1 MALTDVALRQTK
13 PGVKTQRLSD
23 AGGLFL
29 EIRPNG
35 AKYWRLA
42 YRFDG
47 KQKMLA
53 LGVYPDVSLVA
64 AREKRE
70 AAKKLLASG
79 VDPSDNRKALKS
91 VLSGEGSFEAVAREW
106 FYQKSPVWA
115 GSHSSKIIV
124 RLEQDIF
131 PWLGSKQINT
141 VTAPDLLAVLRRIES
156 RGAVD
161 TANRAKQNCS
171 QIFRYAI
178 ATGRA
183 ERDPAAD
190 LRGALKSTRKIHYPT
205 IIEPSKIAEL
215 MRAIE
220 GYSGGLLTRCALR
233 LAPLVFVR
241 PGELRQAEWAEFD
254 FAAAE
259 WRIPADKMK
268 MKVMHLVPLS
278 RQAIKIL
285 MEIQPLTGSGKY
297 VFPSERTG
305 ERPMSNNTVNA
316 ALRRLGYPKEEI
328 TGHGFR
334 SMASTRLHEMGWA
347 SDVIERQLAHGE
359 RNSVK
364 AAYCHAEYL
373 AERKKLMQ
381 VWADYL
387 EALAAGAKII
397 PFKAAGC

>member
-1 MALTDVALRQTK
+1 MALTDVAVRQTK
-13 PGVKTQRLSD
+13 ATAKTQRLSD

-42 YRFDG
+42 YRFGG
-47 KQKMLA
+47 KQKLLA

-70 AAKKLLASG
+70 VAKKQLASG
-79 VDPSDNRKALKS
+79 IDPSDNRKAVKA
-91 VLSGEGSFEAVAREW
+91 VQSGEGSFEFVAREW
-106 FYQKSPVWA
+106 FAQKAPAWA
-115 GSHSSKIIV
+115 ANHSSKVIV

-131 PWLGSKQINT
+131 PWLGAKPINNI
-141 VTAPDLLAVLRRIES
+141 TAPELLAALRRIES

-161 TANRAKQNCS
+161 TANRAKQSCS
-171 QIFRYAI
+171 QVFRYAI

-190 LRGALKSTRKIHYPT
+190 LRGALKSTRKSHYPT
-205 IIEPSKIAEL
+205 IIEPTKIAEL

-241 PGELRQAEWAEFD
+241 PGELRHAEWSEINLE
-254 FAAAE
+254 AAE
-259 WRIPADKMK
+259 WRIPVHKMK
-268 MKVMHLVPLS
+268 MKAMHLVPLS
-278 RQAIKIL
+278 RQAVAIL
-285 MEIQPLTGSGKY
+285 LEIQPYTGAGQF

-305 ERPMSNNTVNA
+305 ERPMSNNTINA
-316 ALRRLGYPKEEI
+316 ALRRLGYPKEEM

-334 SMASTRLHEMGWA
+334 AMASTRLHEMGWQ

-359 RNSVK
+359 RNPVK

-373 AERKKLMQ
+373 SERKKMMQ
-381 VWADYL
+381 AWADYL
-387 EALAAGAKII
+387 ESLATGAKII
-397 PFKAAGC
+397 PIKGAV

>member
-1 MALTDVALRQTK
+1 MALTDVALRQAK
-13 PGVKTQRLSD
+13 AGAKTQRLSD

-70 AAKKLLASG
+70 AAKKLLANDT
-79 VDPSDNRKALKS
+79 DPSDNRKALKA
-91 VLSGEGSFEAVAREW
+91 VQTGEGSFEAVAREW

-115 GSHSSKIIV
+115 ASHSSKIIV

-131 PWLGSKQINT
+131 PWLGSKPINT
-141 VTAPDLLAVLRRIES
+141 VTAPDLLAALRRIES

-161 TANRAKQNCS
+161 TANRAKQSCS

-183 ERDPAAD
+183 DRDPAAD

-220 GYSGGLLTRCALR
+220 GYSGGFVTRCALR
-233 LAPLVFVR
+233 LAPLVFIR

-259 WRIPADKMK
+259 WRIPAEKMK

-278 RQAIKIL
+278 RQAVEIL
-285 MEIQPLTGSGKY
+285 REIQPLTGGGKY
-297 VFPSERTG
+297 VFPGARTLA
-305 ERPMSNNTVNA
+305 RPMSNGTVNA
-316 ALRRLGYPKEEI
+316 ALRRLGYPKEEL

-334 SMASTRLHEMGWA
+334 SMASTRLYEMGWQ

-373 AERKKLMQ
+373 PERKKLMQ
-381 VWADYL
+381 AWADYL
-387 EALAAGAKII
+387 EALAAGAAII
-397 PFKAAGC
+397 PIRAAG

>member
-13 PGVKTQRLSD
+13 AGAKTQRLSD

-42 YRFDG
+42 YRFNG

-53 LGVYPDVSLVA
+53 LGVYPEVSLVA

-70 AAKKLLASG
+70 AAKKLLANDI
-79 VDPSDNRKALKS
+79 DPSDNRKALKS
-91 VLSGEGSFEAVAREW
+91 VQSGEGSFEAVAREW
-106 FYQKSPVWA
+106 FHQKSPVWA
-115 GSHSSKIIV
+115 DSHSSKIIV

-131 PWLGSKQINT
+131 PWLGSKPINT
-141 VTAPDLLAVLRRIES
+141 VTAPDLLAALRRIES

-161 TANRAKQNCS
+161 TANRAKQSCS

-190 LRGALKSTRKIHYPT
+190 LRGALKSTRKTHYPT
-205 IIEPSKIAEL
+205 IIEPAKIAEL
-215 MRAIE
+215 MRDIE
-220 GYSGGLLTRCALR
+220 GYSGGLLTRSALR

-278 RQAIKIL
+278 RQAVKIL
-285 MEIQPLTGSGKY
+285 LEIQPLTGSGKY
-297 VFPSERTG
+297 VFPSERTA

-316 ALRRLGYPKEEI
+316 ALRRLGYPKEAM

-334 SMASTRLHEMGWA
+334 SMASTRLHEMGWS

-381 VWADYL
+381 AWADYL
-387 EALAAGAKII
+387 EGLAAGAEII
-397 PFKAAGC
+397 PFRAAR